1 MIWLWL
7 AISLTGLGLTGL
19 VIIMVRMVGARET
32 AVIWFQMICSLIFIL
47 ILALLYAKG
56 LAEIS
61 T

>member
-19 VIIMVRMVGARET
+19 VIVMVRMVGARET
-32 AVIWFQMICSLIFIL
+32 AVIWFQIICALVFIL
-47 ILALLYAKG
+47 IIAFLYAKG
-56 LAEIS
+56 MAEIS